1 MLTLDGLTVRYP
13 GRPHPVLTDV
23 SLRVP
28 SGSMVGVNAPSG
40 TGKTTLLRAAALLLA
55 PERGT
60 VRIGDTPVRGTG
72 YRVPRQVRRRVGI
85 VFQSPR
91 ASTDSRLTLRRIIA
105 APLSH
110 DRGRWRPTTEGA
122 VGGHVAE
129 LAARVQ
135 LSEDLLDRLPHQVSD
150 GQLQRACL
158 ARALALDPRVLICD
172 EPTAMLDAP
181 STAVIMGLLRD
192 HADTGAAVLLASHDR
207 GLLELTCEQTR
218 PLAQLSA
225 SASAIGVPPPTN
237 S

>member
-1 MLTLDGLTVRYP
+1 MLRLEHLTVRYP
-13 GRPHPVLTDV
+13 GEPPPVLTDV
-23 SLRVP
+23 SLAVP
-28 SGSMVGVNAPSG
+28 AGSMVGVHAPSG
-40 TGKTTLLRAAALLLA
+40 TGKTTLLRTAALLLA

-60 VRIGDTPVRGTG
+60 VTLDGTTVRGTA
-72 YRVPRQVRRRVGI
+72 YRVPRSVRRRVGM
-85 VFQSPR
+85 VFQSSR
-91 ASTDSRLTLRRIIA
+91 ASTDGRLTLRRIIA

-110 DRGRWRPTTEGA
+110 DRGRWRPTLEGQIGRR
-122 VGGHVAE
+122 VTE
-129 LAARVQ
+129 LADRVQ

-158 ARALALDPRVLICD
+158 ARALALDPAVLICD

-181 STAVIMGLLRD
+181 STAVIMGLLRQQ
-192 HADTGAAVLLASHDR
+192 ADTGAAVLLASHDR
-207 GLLELTCEQTR
+207 PLLELTCEQTR